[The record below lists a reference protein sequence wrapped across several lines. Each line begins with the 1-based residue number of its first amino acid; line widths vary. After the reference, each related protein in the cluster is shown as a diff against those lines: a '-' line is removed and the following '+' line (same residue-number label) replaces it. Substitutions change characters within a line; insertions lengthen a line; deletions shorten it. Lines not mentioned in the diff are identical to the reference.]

1 MNVCFLLLLIQLQI
15 NIDHLQQFMKKKTCL
30 LNSTSNNSNTY
41 LVSGFGDYNGIYIYN
56 IYNQRWEKNNQP
68 NYHFRRYSLGITIG
82 LSHSPISLYDQ
93 DRNNRWFFWNGN
105 DYNNVYWSS
114 NKPDN
119 PIDILGGNGGKWNT
133 IQIELQKE
141 NSDPCKIR
149 NYNDI
154 DNIDE
159 KYVFNQNTCNLSG
172 DSIIKN
178 GIVNALPNSI
188 LQNVDIY
195 DQSYISN
202 VEKNNYDIGTILDY
216 ENASSLQCHSEST
229 CNNSPNFR

>member
-1 MNVCFLLLLIQLQI
+1 
-15 NIDHLQQFMKKKTCL
+15 
-30 LNSTSNNSNTY
+30 
-41 LVSGFGDYNGIYIYN
+41 
-56 IYNQRWEKNNQP
+56 
-68 NYHFRRYSLGITIG
+68 IG

-93 DRNNRWFFWNGN
+93 DRNNRWFFWTGN
-105 DYNNVYWSS
+105 NYNNVYWSS

-119 PIDILGGNGGKWNT
+119 PIDILGGNGGIWNT

-216 ENASSLQCHSEST
+216 ENVSSLQCHSQST
-229 CNNSPNFR
+229 CNNIRILGNTDLHCENANCKNLSIYNNTTSITDVYCYNGSKCNNIEIESINSDLTLECHGNFISEQG